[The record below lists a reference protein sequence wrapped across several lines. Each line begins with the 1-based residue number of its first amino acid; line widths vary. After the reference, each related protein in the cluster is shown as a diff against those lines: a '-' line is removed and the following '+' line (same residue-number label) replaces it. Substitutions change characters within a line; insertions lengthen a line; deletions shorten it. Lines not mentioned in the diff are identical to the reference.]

1 MTYPKHPSPALP
13 DKQPADKQP
22 LIQSAFDSV
31 ERIRHANSPAGV
43 LSTRSED
50 ALRRYVLVATDEAD
64 RTKRQMSLL
73 REASIVLAKLP
84 TNETSSTP
92 GAVRPR
98 LAEMAL
104 VAWPV
109 VVCMDRPI
117 RVSNR
122 IDLTGRVQEQ
132 LAQAFADAFVD
143 AHEPGL
149 CCARV
154 DGFVNVQLMC
164 GLSPLAINSALRAET
179 RRLLNPAQHVGH
191 LGTPAHKLGQ
201 SGEQSMHCAVGP
213 NQPIAFL
220 LVAYLAWD
228 FARNQPRLKP
238 SLSTAKGRLHSL
250 CNAFFTHQLLG
261 PAGTKTKGSELA
273 RPTVRLG
280 EPQLLYDASTQAQW
294 MQLAWLAER
303 ARQGGFNHG
312 LNMETMGSYR
322 TLTADL
328 TDDDD
333 EVVAVIQYSY
343 DGFWQTDEQLALID
357 QKVSLA
363 QGTGLM
369 DCSSWE
375 FNKKH

>member
-1 MTYPKHPSPALP
+1 MTNPKHPPPALP

-22 LIQSAFDSV
+22 LIQAAFDSV
-31 ERIRHANSPAGV
+31 ERIRYANSPAGV
-43 LSTRSED
+43 LATRDED
-50 ALRRYVLVATDEAD
+50 ALRRYVLEATDEAD
-64 RTKRQMSLL
+64 RAQRQTSLL
-73 REASIVLAKLP
+73 KDASIVLAKLP
-84 TNETSSTP
+84 ANETSSTP
-92 GAVRPR
+92 HTVRPR
-98 LAEMAL
+98 LVEMTL

-109 VVCMDRPI
+109 VVCMERPI
-117 RVSNR
+117 RVTNR

-149 CCARV
+149 CYARV

-164 GLSPLAINSALRAET
+164 GLSPLAINNALRAET
-179 RRLLNPAQHVGH
+179 RRLVNPVQHVGSV
-191 LGTPAHKLGQ
+191 GTPVPKLGQ
-201 SGEQSMHCAVGP
+201 SGEPSSHCAVGP

-228 FARNQPRLKP
+228 FARTQPRLKP
-238 SLSTAKGRLHSL
+238 SLSTTKNRLHSL
-250 CNAFFTHQLLG
+250 CNAFFTHQMVC

-280 EPQLLYDASTQAQW
+280 EPQLLHEATTQAQW

-312 LNMETMGSYR
+312 LNIETMGSYR
-322 TLTADL
+322 TLTAGL

-333 EVVAVIQYSY
+333 EVIAAVQYSY

-369 DCSSWE
+369 DCTRWE